1 MSLCTG
7 ALSEDKK
14 EILLEAS
21 DMTDSAQWSLGR
33 PTLLGPRVNL
43 Y

>member
-1 MSLCTG
+1 MCLTVEALGMWKKAFSILLCTG

-21 DMTDSAQWSLGR
+21 DMTGL
-33 PTLLGPRVNL
+33 
-43 Y
+43 